1 LNDLPALLSLVAP
14 HANKQMI
21 GDAQGVADIFCVHN
35 QRAMTLVWKAKHCP
49 WFVLLLAAV
58 SVQAQ
63 SSTSSTTTPIAE
75 SSVLTV
81 SNASFPVDV
90 LVESPAVTKTDLQA
104 ICLFQSDPSHTF
116 HGSLM
121 EIDQKLGGLLSQIHK
136 SNLFSGA
143 VGETLLIAPK
153 PGTIPARRLLLIG
166 LGDLESFTP
175 EREQQVGFIF
185 FGEAERLGIS
195 HPYFA
200 PTVLDG
206 GKTGTD
212 TGDVAQQFLSGFL
225 RAKSSQDLLRN
236 AGVSAGASPR
246 SLTYLA
252 GRAHA
257 ADTRDGLAR
266 AFKTMPTH

>member
-1 LNDLPALLSLVAP
+1 
-14 HANKQMI
+14 M
-21 GDAQGVADIFCVHN
+21 
-35 QRAMTLVWKAKHCP
+35 AMTLVWKAKHCS
-49 WFVLLLAAV
+49 WFLLILAAL
-58 SVQAQ
+58 SSPAQ
-63 SSTSSTTTPIAE
+63 THPAIAE
-75 SSVLTV
+75 PQTLTV
-81 SNASFPVDV
+81 SNASFPIDV

-143 VGETLLIAPK
+143 LGETLLIAPE

-166 LGDLESFTP
+166 LGDLESFSP
-175 EREQQVGFIF
+175 DREQQVGFIF
-185 FGEAERLGIS
+185 FEEAERLGIS

-206 GKTGTD
+206 GKSGTD

-225 RAKSSQDLLRN
+225 RAKAIQDLLKH
-236 AGVSAGASPR
+236 AGVAAGTSPGR
-246 SLTYLA
+246 LTFLA
-252 GRAHA
+252 GPTHA
-257 ADTRDGLAR
+257 ANTRDGLAR
-266 AFKTMPTH
+266 AFKTH

>member
-1 LNDLPALLSLVAP
+1 
-14 HANKQMI
+14 
-21 GDAQGVADIFCVHN
+21 
-35 QRAMTLVWKAKHCP
+35 MTLVWKAKHCS
-49 WFVLLLAAV
+49 WFVLLLAAL
-58 SVQAQ
+58 SLQVQTHPAI
-63 SSTSSTTTPIAE
+63 SE
-75 SSVLTV
+75 SQVLTV

-90 LVESPAVTKTDLQA
+90 VVESPAATKTELQV

-116 HGSLM
+116 HGSLS

-143 VGETLLIAPK
+143 LGETLLIAPK

-175 EREQQVGFIF
+175 EREQTVGFIF
-185 FGEAERLGIS
+185 FEEAERLGVNQ
-195 HPYFA
+195 PYFA

-225 RAKSSQDLLRN
+225 RAKAIQDLLKK
-236 AGVSAGASPR
+236 AGVSAGTSPR
-246 SLTYLA
+246 SLTFLA
-252 GRAHA
+252 GPTHA
-257 ADTRDGLAR
+257 ANTRDGLAR
-266 AFKTMPTH
+266 AFKTMQTH

>member
-1 LNDLPALLSLVAP
+1 MQAP
-14 HANKQMI
+14 DRRDQILM
-21 GDAQGVADIFCVHN
+21 
-35 QRAMTLVWKAKHCP
+35 AMTLSRKTKHCP

-63 SSTSSTTTPIAE
+63 TNPATTPIAE
-75 SSVLTV
+75 SQALTV
-81 SNASFPVDV
+81 PNASFPVDV
-90 LVESPAVTKTDLQA
+90 LVESPAVTRTDLQA
-104 ICLFQSDPSHTF
+104 ICLFQSDPSHTL

-121 EIDQKLGGLLSQIHK
+121 EIDQKLGGLLSQVHK
-136 SNLFSGA
+136 SSMFSGA
-143 VGETLLIAPK
+143 LGETLLIAPK

-185 FGEAERLGIS
+185 FEEAERLGIS

-225 RAKSSQDLLRN
+225 RAKASQDLLKN
-236 AGVSAGASPR
+236 AGAAAGVGPR
-246 SLTYLA
+246 SLTFLA
-252 GRAHA
+252 GPSHA
-257 ADTRDGLAR
+257 ANTRDGLAR
-266 AFKTMPTH
+266 AFQIMQPR

>member
-1 LNDLPALLSLVAP
+1 MAL
-14 HANKQMI
+14 I
-21 GDAQGVADIFCVHN
+21 
-35 QRAMTLVWKAKHCP
+35 WKAKHCS
-49 WFVLLLAAV
+49 WFVLLLAAL
-58 SVQAQ
+58 SSQAQ
-63 SSTSSTTTPIAE
+63 THPAIAE
-75 SSVLTV
+75 SQVLTV

-90 LVESPAVTKTDLQA
+90 LVESPAVTNTDLQA

-143 VGETLLIAPK
+143 LGETLLIAPK

-166 LGDLESFTP
+166 LGDLESFSP

-185 FGEAERLGIS
+185 FEEAERLGIS

-206 GKTGTD
+206 GKSGTD

-225 RAKSSQDLLRN
+225 RAKAIQDLLKN
-236 AGVSAGASPR
+236 AGVAAGTGPGR
-246 SLTYLA
+246 LTFLA
-252 GRAHA
+252 GPTHA
-257 ADTRDGLAR
+257 ANTRDGLAR
-266 AFKTMPTH
+266 AFKTH

>member
-1 LNDLPALLSLVAP
+1 
-14 HANKQMI
+14 
-21 GDAQGVADIFCVHN
+21 
-35 QRAMTLVWKAKHCP
+35 MTLVWKAKHCP
-49 WFVLLLAAV
+49 WSVLLLAAV

-63 SSTSSTTTPIAE
+63 THPATTPIAE
-75 SSVLTV
+75 SQVLTV

-90 LVESPAVTKTDLQA
+90 LVESPAATKTDLQA

-143 VGETLLIAPK
+143 AGETLLISPK
-153 PGTIPARRLLLIG
+153 PGTIPARKLLLIG

-185 FGEAERLGIS
+185 FEEAERLGIS

-225 RAKSSQDLLRN
+225 RAKASQDLLKN

-252 GRAHA
+252 GPTHA

>member
-1 LNDLPALLSLVAP
+1 
-14 HANKQMI
+14 MI

-35 QRAMTLVWKAKHCP
+35 QRAMTLVLKAKDCP

-58 SVQAQ
+58 FVQAQ
-63 SSTSSTTTPIAE
+63 TRPATTPIAE
-75 SSVLTV
+75 SQVLTV

-90 LVESPAVTKTDLQA
+90 LVESPAATKTDLQA

-121 EIDQKLGGLLSQIHK
+121 EIDQKLDGLLSQVHK

-143 VGETLLIAPK
+143 LGETLLIAPK
-153 PGTIPARRLLLIG
+153 PGTIPAGRLLLIG
-166 LGDLESFTP
+166 LGELESFTP

-185 FGEAERLGIS
+185 FEEAERLGIS

-225 RAKSSQDLLRN
+225 HAKASQDLLKN

-252 GRAHA
+252 GPKHA